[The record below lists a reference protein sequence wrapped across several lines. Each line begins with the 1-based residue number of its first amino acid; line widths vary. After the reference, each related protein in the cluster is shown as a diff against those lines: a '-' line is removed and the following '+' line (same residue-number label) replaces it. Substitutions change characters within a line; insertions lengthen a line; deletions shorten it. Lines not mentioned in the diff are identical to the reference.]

1 MIGRRGWDAGFLPRP
16 ACCSAKKRQPI
27 RDSQLYTPILH
38 APGEEPGEGAN
49 AISIHRNERLEGRTA
64 LVTGAGSGIGAAIA
78 RRLAVDG
85 ARVILLDREAETAR
99 GVAEAITAD
108 DGDAAARA
116 LDVADAAQ
124 VRSALE
130 AVRREMNRI
139 DILVNVAG
147 ISLVTDTRIID
158 IPEETWDAVFAV
170 NLRGA
175 FLMCKYTL
183 PVMID
188 QQRGV
193 IINIS
198 SQAGFGGGTAYAS
211 AKAGL
216 NALSRG
222 IARQHAA
229 DGIRCVTIAPGAV
242 QTPMLEVSKQKLG
255 DGIVAPRPGVVKPVG
270 TPEEV
275 AALAAF
281 LASDEAAYISGTI
294 YAIDGGASG
303 Y

>member
-1 MIGRRGWDAGFLPRP
+1 MTDQRLWNR
-16 ACCSAKKRQPI
+16 
-27 RDSQLYTPILH
+27 
-38 APGEEPGEGAN
+38 
-49 AISIHRNERLEGRTA
+49 IS

-78 RRLAVDG
+78 RRFAAEG
-85 ARVILLDREAETAR
+85 ARVVLLDRDSDRAR
-99 GVAEAITAD
+99 TVADEIAAAGSMAEAQ
-108 DGDAAARA
+108 A
-116 LDVADAAQ
+116 LDVSQSSRIQD
-124 VRSALE
+124 VIGS
-130 AVRREMNRI
+130 VRRDLGRI
-139 DILVNVAG
+139 DVLVNVAG
-147 ISLVTDTRIID
+147 ITRLDDTRIID
-158 IPEETWDAVFAV
+158 IPEETWDAVMTV

-183 PVMID
+183 PVMVE
-188 QQRGV
+188 QQGGV
-193 IINIS
+193 IINMS

-222 IARQHAA
+222 IARQHAG

-242 QTPMLEVSKQKLG
+242 QTPMLEMSKQKLG
-255 DGIVAPRPGVVKPVG
+255 DQIVAPRPGVVKPVG

-275 AALAAF
+275 AGLAAF